1 MKGDINPNKTGGG
14 NRIQTKF
21 TQIGGEK
28 MKNKKFKRRKPM
40 AARTVAVD
48 YDHCID
54 AIAHTLKTL
63 TENEAFKEAA
73 AEAERIRASR

>member
-1 MKGDINPNKTGGG
+1 MT
-14 NRIQTKF
+14 
-21 TQIGGEK
+21 
-28 MKNKKFKRRKPM
+28 NKKFKHRKPM

-54 AIAHTLKTL
+54 VIAHALKTL

>member
-1 MKGDINPNKTGGG
+1 MAKAKSKRRLNTMKILIRN
-14 NRIQTKF
+14 
-21 TQIGGEK
+21 GGEI
-28 MKNKKFKRRKPM
+28 MTNKKFKHRKPM

-54 AIAHTLKTL
+54 AIAHALKTL